1 MQQIVLVREK
11 VRRIR
16 RVKPMSG
23 RVVRITWVDDVVETK
38 DVLPILANQRS
49 LIRLRTDDEL
59 FASGGV
65 SEAGDRIVWDG
76 GLSIGAAAIEKLP
89 QAHMSAEELRA
100 IMDELRLTS
109 EGLAA
114 ALGLSRRAITDYRGG
129 ADIPKSVNL
138 AVRYL
143 QELERM

>member
-16 RVKPMSG
+16 RAKPMSG
-23 RVVRITWVDDVVETK
+23 RVVQVTWADDVVEAK

-59 FASGGV
+59 FATASV
-65 SEAGDRIVWDG
+65 SAAGDRIVWAG

-89 QAHMSAEELRA
+89 QAHMTAEELRA

-129 ADIPKSVNL
+129 AVIPKSVNL